1 MALCAMS
8 LNISLIYPF
17 AALSLGAGAFSQL
30 VMFDMGHA
38 IMVWTVTTVVACRYG
53 GHADDIPVLLKR
65 TLAAPALVGAVRRAR
80 AECRWRADPTG
91 FPAIVLL
98 VGQALV
104 LLVPLA
110 MGLLVSARG
119 LRRPEV
125 TERRGAAFRRRC
137 AVAGSCWPGCLAW
150 RGRRRPSR

>member
-38 IMVWTVTTVVACRYG
+38 IMVWTVTTVVACKYG

-65 TLAAPALVGAVRRAR
+65 TLAAPPLWVLFISLSLNRRRRAHTAR
-80 AECRWRADPTG
+80 LPAFGPAGRPGRWCCWCRSPWA
-91 FPAIVLL
+91 
-98 VGQALV
+98 
-104 LLVPLA
+104 
-110 MGLLVSARG
+110 
-119 LRRPEV
+119 
-125 TERRGAAFRRRC
+125 
-137 AVAGSCWPGCLAW
+137 CW
-150 RGRRRPSR
+150 